1 MGRIIAQV
9 RVTNA
14 LDPSHEIQCAA
25 LVDTGAAPLVL
36 PTAWRDR
43 LGTLGSSQTKEFELA
58 DQKTISGEVAGPVQ
72 IQIEGFR
79 SVYNEVVF
87 LDMEP
92 IEGRYEPLLGYLILE
107 QSNVAVDMMG
117 HRLVP
122 VKYIDLK

>member
-9 RVTNA
+9 RIANP
-14 LDPSHEIQCAA
+14 LDPSHEIQCDA

-36 PTAWRDR
+36 PRAWRDR
-43 LGTLGSSQTKEFELA
+43 LGKLGASQTEEFELA
-58 DQKTISGEVAGPVQ
+58 DQRTISGEVAGPVQ

-79 SVYNEVVF
+79 LIHSEVVF

-92 IEGRYEPLLGYLILE
+92 TAGRYEPLLGYIILE
-107 QSNVAVDMMG
+107 QSKAAVDMVG

-122 VKYIDLK
+122 VKYLDLK

>member
-1 MGRIIAQV
+1 MGRIITPV
-9 RVTNA
+9 RITNA
-14 LDPSHEIQCAA
+14 LDPSYEIQCDV

-36 PTAWRDR
+36 PQAWKDR
-43 LGTLGSSQTKEFELA
+43 LGKLGSSQTKEFELA
-58 DQKTISGEVAGPVQ
+58 DQKTILGEVAGPVQ

-79 SVYNEVVF
+79 SIYNEVVF

-92 IEGRYEPLLGYLILE
+92 VEGRYEPLLGYLILE
-107 QSNVAVDMMG
+107 QSNVAVDMVG